1 MSELRE
7 LRRAIECGQ
16 REFAALL
23 SVPLETLRTWDS
35 GRRPVPVDVLLRAT
49 RAVSEH
55 AKNSEPLSL
64 DQLAREL
71 GVHQRTLRDAARAGR
86 LRVTFSVR
94 SVFRRPIRLATRP
107 TVTRS
112 YEHGTVTTDGEVRWP
127 HRFLRCRK
135 TTLSAWCGFD
145 AGCDSPRPSSRT
157 GSAPRTRRSSING
170 NHASARRR
178 RCSGNASRHYRG
190 QRRTRVVLGHRR
202 EGSSR
207 RWRIP
212 VPQQYRIIQAGRDGK
227 PRNTRSHLIN
237 GEAG

>member
-1 MSELRE
+1 MRAEWHRVLAMSELRE

-23 SVPLETLRTWDS
+23 SVPLETLRTSDS

-94 SVFRRPIRLATRP
+94 SVFGRPIRLATR
-107 TVTRS
+107 
-112 YEHGTVTTDGEVRWP
+112 
-127 HRFLRCRK
+127 
-135 TTLSAWCGFD
+135 A
-145 AGCDSPRPSSRT
+145 DSH
-157 GSAPRTRRSSING
+157 AFMRTRY
-170 NHASARRR
+170 
-178 RCSGNASRHYRG
+178 RHYGRRG
-190 QRRTRVVLGHRR
+190 ALAAPLPSVPHDYAIRLVRLRHRLRLTQAQLAHRIGAANKAVIYQWESRKRTPSPVFWERIEALQGPTPDARRTRT
-202 EGSSR
+202 SSR
-207 RWRIP
+207 GFVAEMANSGAAT
-212 VPQQYRIIQAGRDGK
+212 VPNHSSGQGQETPEY
-227 PRNTRSHLIN
+227 
-237 GEAG
+237 